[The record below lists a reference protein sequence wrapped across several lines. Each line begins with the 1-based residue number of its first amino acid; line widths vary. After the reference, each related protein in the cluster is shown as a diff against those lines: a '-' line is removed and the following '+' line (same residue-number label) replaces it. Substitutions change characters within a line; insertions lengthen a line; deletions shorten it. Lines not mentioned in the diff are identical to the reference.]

1 MQNAEGIAIVSFC
14 GMNIFWWIV
23 VGIIA
28 GILAKALM
36 PGNRKE
42 PKGCLMTMAL
52 GIAGSVLVGFLMEAM
67 GFQRNGGMLATIG
80 GATIGACLLIFLFR
94 KLWK

>member
-1 MQNAEGIAIVSFC
+1 MYIL
-14 GMNIFWWIV
+14 WWILI
-23 VGIIA
+23 GLLA

-36 PGNRKE
+36 PGSNKE

-52 GIAGSVLVGFLMEAM
+52 GIVGSVLVGFLMDM
-67 GFQRNGGMLATIG
+67 LGFRRDGGLIPTLV

-94 KLWK
+94 KFWK